1 MPARPSG
8 VPFLSLSIKNLHL
21 HMDERMTYYN
31 YGFGQEP
38 DAEAD
43 DPAEDIDFD
52 EMLARIH
59 KETGLCEKVI
69 LAVLKAQADYLDDL
83 WGMRKKPERRQT
95 HDGRT
100 ECFERSEKVVDGLVE
115 VFDGLA
121 QMFAGV
127 SEQLDMLA
135 ANAKTEDELELPVA
149 EQPVLPVTEKKGP
162 AVSHPRKKPVK
173 KTKKVEETV
182 TSAIEETA
190 EVPVVEDPDEA
201 EKAVNSESSETAES
215 EHPVDDADA
224 LPWEED
230 TGQKE
235 VPSDKTTD
243 KDTPAAKEET
253 QSAVTITK
261 DEITAVIVAKI
272 KKKRDNNEKIGQLL
286 KTYGVAQLSDLPA
299 EKYEAFLADVSQ
311 I

>member
-1 MPARPSG
+1 
-8 VPFLSLSIKNLHL
+8 
-21 HMDERMTYYN
+21 MDELN
-31 YGFGQEP
+31 ALNAP
-38 DAEAD
+38 
-43 DPAEDIDFD
+43 
-52 EMLARIH
+52 
-59 KETGLCEKVI
+59 K
-69 LAVLKAQADYLDDL
+69 
-83 WGMRKKPERRQT
+83 
-95 HDGRT
+95 
-100 ECFERSEKVVDGLVE
+100 KVVDGLVE

-173 KTKKVEETV
+173 KTKKVEETA

-190 EVPVVEDPDEA
+190 EVPVVEDSGEA
-201 EKAVNSESSETAES
+201 EEAVNSESSETVEN
-215 EHPVDDADA
+215 EHPLDDAEA

-235 VPSDKTTD
+235 APSDKTTD

-272 KKKRDNNEKIGQLL
+272 KKKRDNNEKIG
-286 KTYGVAQLSDLPA
+286 
-299 EKYEAFLADVSQ
+299 
-311 I
+311 

>member
-1 MPARPSG
+1 M
-8 VPFLSLSIKNLHL
+8 
-21 HMDERMTYYN
+21 MDELN
-31 YGFGQEP
+31 
-38 DAEAD
+38 
-43 DPAEDIDFD
+43 
-52 EMLARIH
+52 
-59 KETGLCEKVI
+59 
-69 LAVLKAQADYLDDL
+69 VLNAPK
-83 WGMRKKPERRQT
+83 
-95 HDGRT
+95 
-100 ECFERSEKVVDGLVE
+100 KVVDGLVE

-135 ANAKTEDELELPVA
+135 ANAKTEDEPEFPVA

-162 AVSHPRKKPVK
+162 AVVHPRKKPVK
-173 KTKKVEETV
+173 KTKKMEETAP
-182 TSAIEETA
+182 SAIEEAA

-201 EKAVNSESSETAES
+201 EEAVNSESSEPTEG

-235 VPSDKTTD
+235 APSDKTAG
-243 KDTPAAKEET
+243 KDTPAAKAET
-253 QSAVTITK
+253 QSTVTITK
-261 DEITAVIVAKI
+261 DEITAV
-272 KKKRDNNEKIGQLL
+272 NNEKIGQLL

>member
-1 MPARPSG
+1 
-8 VPFLSLSIKNLHL
+8 
-21 HMDERMTYYN
+21 MDELN
-31 YGFGQEP
+31 ALNAP
-38 DAEAD
+38 
-43 DPAEDIDFD
+43 
-52 EMLARIH
+52 
-59 KETGLCEKVI
+59 K
-69 LAVLKAQADYLDDL
+69 
-83 WGMRKKPERRQT
+83 
-95 HDGRT
+95 
-100 ECFERSEKVVDGLVE
+100 KVVDGLVE

-135 ANAKTEDELELPVA
+135 ANAKMEDELELPVA

-173 KTKKVEETV
+173 KTKKVEETA
-182 TSAIEETA
+182 TSAIEEA
-190 EVPVVEDPDEA
+190 ADVPVVEDSGEA
-201 EKAVNSESSETAES
+201 EEAVNSESSETAES
-215 EHPVDDADA
+215 EHPVDDADV

-235 VPSDKTTD
+235 APSDKTAGN
-243 KDTPAAKEET
+243 AAKEET

>member
-1 MPARPSG
+1 
-8 VPFLSLSIKNLHL
+8 
-21 HMDERMTYYN
+21 MDELN
-31 YGFGQEP
+31 ALNAP
-38 DAEAD
+38 
-43 DPAEDIDFD
+43 
-52 EMLARIH
+52 
-59 KETGLCEKVI
+59 K
-69 LAVLKAQADYLDDL
+69 
-83 WGMRKKPERRQT
+83 
-95 HDGRT
+95 
-100 ECFERSEKVVDGLVE
+100 KVVDGLVE

-149 EQPVLPVTEKKGP
+149 EQPVLPVTEKKGS

-173 KTKKVEETV
+173 KTKKMEETA

-190 EVPVVEDPDEA
+190 E
-201 EKAVNSESSETAES
+201 N

-235 VPSDKTTD
+235 APSDKITD
-243 KDTPAAKEET
+243 KGTPDAKEET

>member
-1 MPARPSG
+1 M
-8 VPFLSLSIKNLHL
+8 
-21 HMDERMTYYN
+21 MDELN
-31 YGFGQEP
+31 ALNAP
-38 DAEAD
+38 
-43 DPAEDIDFD
+43 
-52 EMLARIH
+52 
-59 KETGLCEKVI
+59 K
-69 LAVLKAQADYLDDL
+69 
-83 WGMRKKPERRQT
+83 
-95 HDGRT
+95 
-100 ECFERSEKVVDGLVE
+100 KVVDGLVE

-135 ANAKTEDELELPVA
+135 EKAKTEEEPEFPVA
-149 EQPVLPVTEKKGP
+149 EQSVLPVTEKKGS
-162 AVSHPRKKPVK
+162 AVLHPRKKPVK
-173 KTKKVEETV
+173 KTKKVEETAP
-182 TSAIEETA
+182 SATEEAA
-190 EVPVVEDPDEA
+190 EVPVVEESDEA
-201 EKAVNSESSETAES
+201 EEAVNSESSEPTEG

-235 VPSDKTTD
+235 VLSDKTAG

>member
-1 MPARPSG
+1 M
-8 VPFLSLSIKNLHL
+8 
-21 HMDERMTYYN
+21 MDELNTLN
-31 YGFGQEP
+31 AP
-38 DAEAD
+38 
-43 DPAEDIDFD
+43 
-52 EMLARIH
+52 
-59 KETGLCEKVI
+59 K
-69 LAVLKAQADYLDDL
+69 
-83 WGMRKKPERRQT
+83 
-95 HDGRT
+95 
-100 ECFERSEKVVDGLVE
+100 KVVDGLVE

-173 KTKKVEETV
+173 KTKKVEEAAP
-182 TSAIEETA
+182 SAIEEA
-190 EVPVVEDPDEA
+190 ADVPVIEDSGEA
-201 EKAVNSESSETAES
+201 EEAVNSESSETAETAES

-235 VPSDKTTD
+235 VPSNKTAG

>member
-1 MPARPSG
+1 M
-8 VPFLSLSIKNLHL
+8 
-21 HMDERMTYYN
+21 MDELN
-31 YGFGQEP
+31 ALNAP
-38 DAEAD
+38 
-43 DPAEDIDFD
+43 
-52 EMLARIH
+52 
-59 KETGLCEKVI
+59 K
-69 LAVLKAQADYLDDL
+69 
-83 WGMRKKPERRQT
+83 
-95 HDGRT
+95 
-100 ECFERSEKVVDGLVE
+100 KVVDGLVE

-135 ANAKTEDELELPVA
+135 ANANMEDELEFPVA

-173 KTKKVEETV
+173 KTTKVEETAP
-182 TSAIEETA
+182 SAIEEAA
-190 EVPVVEDPDEA
+190 EVPVVEDSGEA
-201 EKAVNSESSETAES
+201 EEAVNSESSETAES

-235 VPSDKTTD
+235 APSDKTTD
-243 KDTPAAKEET
+243 KGTPADKAET

>member
-1 MPARPSG
+1 M
-8 VPFLSLSIKNLHL
+8 
-21 HMDERMTYYN
+21 MDKLN
-31 YGFGQEP
+31 ALIAP
-38 DAEAD
+38 
-43 DPAEDIDFD
+43 
-52 EMLARIH
+52 
-59 KETGLCEKVI
+59 K
-69 LAVLKAQADYLDDL
+69 
-83 WGMRKKPERRQT
+83 
-95 HDGRT
+95 
-100 ECFERSEKVVDGLVE
+100 KVVDGLAE

-127 SEQLDMLA
+127 SEQLDTLA
-135 ANAKTEDELELPVA
+135 ANADPEEKLELPVA
-149 EQPVLPVTEKKGP
+149 VQPVPDVSEKKGAAAP
-162 AVSHPRKKPVK
+162 HPRKKPVK
-173 KTKKVEETV
+173 KTRK
-182 TSAIEETA
+182 A
-190 EVPVVEDPDEA
+190 EDVVPVVTENETEDVPAVEESSTDETM
-201 EKAVNSESSETAES
+201 NSESAEGADT

-224 LPWEED
+224 MPWAED

-235 VPSDKTTD
+235 
-243 KDTPAAKEET
+243 TPAEA